1 MKYKAE
7 KKSETK
13 NSKNVCG
20 CKLKNWGILR
30 NKYIVL
36 CDLGMPKAIQNSN
49 ISSMNWVMKL
59 FFCMRSDIHKYV
71 YLIQS
76 ILIS

>member
-49 ISSMNWVMKL
+49 ISSMN
-59 FFCMRSDIHKYV
+59 
-71 YLIQS
+71 
-76 ILIS
+76 